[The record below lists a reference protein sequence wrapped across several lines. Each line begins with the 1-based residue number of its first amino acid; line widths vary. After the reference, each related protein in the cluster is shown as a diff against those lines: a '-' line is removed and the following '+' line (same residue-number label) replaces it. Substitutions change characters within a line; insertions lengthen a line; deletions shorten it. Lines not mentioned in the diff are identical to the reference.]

1 MQGITYVTL
10 SAQIALQKELETVAN
25 NVANSDTAGFKAD
38 RPLFESYLD
47 PLQTPGGGG
56 VTFVQDA
63 ASYIDRSSGEIE
75 TTGNPL
81 DIALDGKGYLSVAT
95 KQGTMYSR
103 DGHLQAGSDNT
114 LLGDGGNPLLG
125 ADGAPIQLPDG
136 YTQIQIKADG
146 SIKAKVSGRWT
157 DVAQIGV
164 YMPNDPTQV
173 QKSGSGLL
181 SAPQNDMQAVTP
193 DLGGAR
199 IIQGSV
205 ESSTVK
211 PMKEIA
217 NMTELSRAYDRLQS
231 VLNEENDIEEKMIDT
246 LSKPS

>member
-1 MQGITYVTL
+1 MQSITYVTL

-38 RPLFESYLD
+38 RPVFESYLD

-56 VTFVQDA
+56 VAFVQDA
-63 ASYIDRSSGEIE
+63 ASYIDRGGGEIE

-81 DIALDGKGYLSVAT
+81 DIALDGNGYLSVST
-95 KQGTMYSR
+95 NQGTMYSR
-103 DGHLQAGSDNT
+103 SGHLQVGSDNT
-114 LLGDGGNPLLG
+114 LLGEGGNPVLG
-125 ADGAPIQLPDG
+125 SDGAPIQMPDG
-136 YTQIQIKADG
+136 YTQIQIKGDG
-146 SIKAKVSGRWT
+146 SIKALVNGRWT

-164 YMPNDPTQV
+164 YLPSDPSLV
-173 QKSGSGLL
+173 QKSGNGLL
-181 SAPQNDMQAVTP
+181 TAPQQAMQAVTP
-193 DLGGAR
+193 DTGGAR
-199 IIQGSV
+199 IVQGSV

-231 VLNEENDIEEKMIDT
+231 LLNEDNDIEEKMIDT